1 MFNTINNDYI
11 TETKN
16 QNKKAV
22 ATIKLLK
29 GAILL
34 KEKEKKEPL
43 TDDEIISIVEKQI
56 KMRKDAIEDFKKA
69 SRDDLIK
76 EYSEEIEVLSKYMP
90 EALSEEEVNKV
101 IDEVF
106 NKVNPTSM
114 KDFGN
119 IMKEITPIL
128 KGKADLS
135 NVSKIIKDKLNS

>member
-1 MFNTINNDYI
+1 MFNTINNNYI

-16 QNKKAV
+16 GNKKAV

-56 KMRKDAIEDFKKA
+56 KMRKDAIKEFEKA
-69 SRDDLIK
+69 NREDLIN
-76 EYSEEIEVLSKYMP
+76 EYNEEIDVLSKYMP
-90 EALSEEEVNKV
+90 EALSIEEINKI
-101 IDEVF
+101 IDDAF
-106 NKVNPTSM
+106 NKINPTSM
-114 KDFGN
+114 KEFGL
-119 IMKEITPIL
+119 IMKEVTPLL

-135 NVSKIIKDKLNS
+135 EVSKLIKDKLN

>member
-16 QNKKAV
+16 GNKKAV

-56 KMRKDAIEDFKKA
+56 KMRKDAIKEFEKA
-69 SRDDLIK
+69 NREDLIN
-76 EYSEEIEVLSKYMP
+76 EYNEEIDVLSKYMP
-90 EALSEEEVNKV
+90 EALSIEEINKI
-101 IDEVF
+101 IDDAF
-106 NKVNPTSM
+106 NKINPTSM
-114 KDFGN
+114 KEFGL
-119 IMKEITPIL
+119 IMKEVTPLL

-135 NVSKIIKDKLNS
+135 EVSKLIKDKLN

>member
-11 TETKN
+11 IETKN
-16 QNKKAV
+16 GNKKAV

-43 TDDEIISIVEKQI
+43 TDEEIISIVEKQI
-56 KMRKDAIEDFKKA
+56 KMRKEAIKDFEKA
-69 SRDDLIK
+69 KRNDLID
-76 EYSEEIEVLSKYMP
+76 EYNEEIKVLSKYMP
-90 EALSEEEVNKV
+90 EALSEDEINNV
-101 IDEVF
+101 INEIF
-106 NKVNPTSM
+106 NKVNPSSI

-135 NVSKIIKDKLNS
+135 EVSKIIKNKLNS